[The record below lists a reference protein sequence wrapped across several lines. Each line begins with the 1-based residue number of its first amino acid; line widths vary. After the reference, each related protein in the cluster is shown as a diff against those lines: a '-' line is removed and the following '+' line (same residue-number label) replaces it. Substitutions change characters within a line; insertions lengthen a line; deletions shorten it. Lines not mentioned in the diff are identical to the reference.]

1 MPRKTEQLVGME
13 DDQQQTNVLNNKWS
27 SILSLFLFSVAAHTF
42 INKVI
47 ERVDV

>member
-13 DDQQQTNVLNNKWS
+13 DQQQTNVLNNKWS